1 MEDRYTKR
9 FKSYCNSLES
19 LKEARERDPGD
30 SFVLSGTVQ
39 KFSLTFDISWKIM
52 KDIIVNYHK
61 IQSFAT
67 GSPRETL
74 RIAASVNLV
83 DDDRWM
89 EMLDKRNELSHDYDG
104 GMAEE
109 LFPVIIS
116 EYIPLFEKFRDVCRE
131 LIEPELR

>member
-1 MEDRYTKR
+1 
-9 FKSYCNSLES
+9 
-19 LKEARERDPGD
+19 
-30 SFVLSGTVQ
+30 
-39 KFSLTFDISWKIM
+39 M